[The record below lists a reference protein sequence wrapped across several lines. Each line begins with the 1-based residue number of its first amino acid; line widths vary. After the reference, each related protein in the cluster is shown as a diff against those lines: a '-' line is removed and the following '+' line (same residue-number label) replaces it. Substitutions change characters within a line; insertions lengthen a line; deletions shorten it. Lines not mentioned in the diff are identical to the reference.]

1 MTRKEEVK
9 DSEKVDHLKVE
20 DRYATHNDED
30 SEENILDSI
39 PTPPDGGYGWIICL
53 VAFLSNFVVD
63 GICSSMG
70 IVKNGFKEKYG
81 INETIGN
88 LIGSLLI
95 GAYLLAGPFVAG
107 LVDKYGARMIVV
119 TGACVSFLAFFLST
133 YINVFEGFLFI
144 FSIIGG
150 IGFGFIYL
158 PSIVMVGY
166 WFESKRALATSLS
179 VAGSGVGGIVLP
191 ILINKV
197 NSYAGLNGTVIFLSM
212 LIASLIVFG
221 MLYRDLGSKNYDEN
235 EKLGFFATLVWKI
248 CGYRSQSKNSTTPEV
263 DMEGKKVTP
272 EALPLLN
279 TNPNGSR
286 TNLYEQ
292 NRKRADTTGSLASQ
306 KHLHKLTAKSLN
318 QSLNKL
324 HQTGLSRASSQLSV
338 ALSHVEAN
346 ELKKPL
352 SRQDIFLQGSIQN
365 LKEFAEEGRDMKSYR
380 QSHLSISGA
389 IIAEELKHAV
399 EGEKG
404 LNKDLAVS
412 KESIQSIMDDLGAVE
427 DNSKC
432 KCIPLAVRNMFH
444 SMIDVELLKV
454 PDMILIAASNLL
466 GMLAFYI
473 PYFFIKDFAVSNGI
487 SAADGT
493 FLVSLMNILNTLG
506 RVFIGWF
513 ADKNIISALNLTN
526 ISLIGSGGLLFAVP
540 FICTTYY
547 NSAILWGVYGFVSAP
562 YICLTSI
569 VLADLLG
576 VEKLSNS
583 FGLLTVARGI
593 ACIIGTP
600 VAGFFYD
607 LTKDYA
613 ICFYI
618 GGGFFVLA
626 GIVSCLIL
634 CIGRDEK
641 KKSSN
646 SGNCEKRQI
655 IKE

>member
-1 MTRKEEVK
+1 MTKKEDIK
-9 DSEKVDHLKVE
+9 DGEKVDNLKME
-20 DRYATHNDED
+20 DHYATHNDNN
-30 SEENILDSI
+30 SVENILDSI
-39 PTPPDGGYGWIICL
+39 PTPPDGGYGWVICF

-81 INETIGN
+81 VNETVGN

-95 GAYLLAGPFVAG
+95 GSYLLAGPFVAG
-107 LVDKYGARMIVV
+107 LVDKYGSRMIVV
-119 TGACVSFLAFFLST
+119 SGAFVAFMSFFFST
-133 YINVFEGFLFI
+133 YINIFELFIFI

-150 IGFGFIYL
+150 VGFGFIYL

-179 VAGSGVGGIVLP
+179 VAGSGVGGIALP

-197 NSYAGLNGTVIFLSM
+197 NDYAGLNGTVIFLSG
-212 LIASLIVFG
+212 LIALIVVFG
-221 MLYRDLGSKNYDEN
+221 MLYRDLGSKKYDEN
-235 EKLGFFATLVWKI
+235 EKLGLFATIVWKI
-248 CGYRSQSKNSTTPEV
+248 CGYRAPPKNSTTPEI
-263 DMEGKKVTP
+263 DLEGKKIVP
-272 EALPLLN
+272 EAAPLLN
-279 TNPNGSR
+279 NHPEHLR
-286 TNLYEQ
+286 TNIYEQ
-292 NRKRADTTGSLASQ
+292 HRKRTDTTGSVSSQ
-306 KHLHKLTAKSLN
+306 KHLHKLTARSLN

-365 LKEFAEEGRDMKSYR
+365 LKEFSDEGKDMKSYR

-389 IIAEELKHAV
+389 VIAEELKNAV
-399 EGEKG
+399 EGEKR

-412 KESIQSIMDDLGAVE
+412 KESIQSIIDDLGGGE
-427 DNSKC
+427 DDSKC

-454 PDMILIAASNLL
+454 PDMILIAISNLL

-473 PYFFIKDFAVSNGI
+473 PYFFIKDFAVSTGI
-487 SAADGT
+487 SPSDGT

-526 ISLIGSGGLLFAVP
+526 ISLIGSGAILFTVP

-607 LTKDYA
+607 LTKDYG

-618 GGGFFVLA
+618 GGTFFILA

-634 CIGRDEK
+634 CIKRDDK
-641 KKSSN
+641 NKN
-646 SGNCEKRQI
+646 SILENNEKRQI

>member
-1 MTRKEEVK
+1 MTLKEDHLESK
-9 DSEKVDHLKVE
+9 KMDHLKLE
-20 DRYATHNDED
+20 DRYSTHNDKEE
-30 SEENILDSI
+30 EENILDNV

-70 IVKNGFKEKYG
+70 IVKDGFKKKYG
-81 INETIGN
+81 INETVGN

-95 GAYLLAGPFVAG
+95 GSYLLAGPFVAG

-119 TGACVSFLAFFLST
+119 SGACLSFVAFFFST
-133 YINVFEGFLFI
+133 YINIFEIFLFV

-150 IGFGFIYL
+150 IGFGAIYL

-179 VAGSGVGGIVLP
+179 VAGSGVGGIILP
-191 ILINKV
+191 VLINKV
-197 NSYAGLNGTVIFLSM
+197 NSYAALNGTVIFLSM

-221 MLYRDLGSKNYDEN
+221 MLYRDLGGKEYDKD
-235 EKLGFFATLVWKI
+235 EKLGLFSTIVWKI
-248 CGYRSQSKNSTTPEV
+248 CGYRAPPKNSMTPEV
-263 DMEGKKVTP
+263 DVNGKKVGP
-272 EALPLLN
+272 ESAPLLN
-279 TNPNGSR
+279 SQQTGSR
-286 TNLYEQ
+286 THIYEQ
-292 NRKRADTTGSLASQ
+292 NRKRADTTGSVGSQ

-338 ALSHVEAN
+338 ALSNVEAN

-365 LKEFAEEGRDMKSYR
+365 LREFAEEGKDMKAYR

-389 IIAEELKHAV
+389 VIAEELKHAV
-399 EGEKG
+399 SKEKG
-404 LNKDLAVS
+404 LNRELAVS
-412 KESIQSIMDDLGAVE
+412 KESIQSIIDDLGAGE
-427 DNSKC
+427 DKSKC
-432 KCIPLAVRNMFH
+432 KCIPLVIRNMFH
-444 SMIDVELLKV
+444 SMIDVELLKE
-454 PDMILIAASNLL
+454 PAMMLIAASNLL

-473 PYFFIKDFAVSNGI
+473 PYFFIKDFATSNGI
-487 SAADGT
+487 SAEDGT

-513 ADKNIISALNLTN
+513 ADKNVISALNLTN
-526 ISLIGSGGLLFAVP
+526 ISLIGSGSLLFAVP
-540 FICTTYY
+540 FICTTYM
-547 NSAILWGVYGFVSAP
+547 NSAILWGIYGFVSAP

-569 VLADLLG
+569 VLADMLG

-583 FGLLTVARGI
+583 FGLLVVARGI

-613 ICFYI
+613 VCFYI
-618 GGGFFVLA
+618 GGVFFILA
-626 GIVSCLIL
+626 GIVSCLII
-634 CIGRDEK
+634 CIAK
-641 KKSSN
+641 QKSSTSTLEN
-646 SGNCEKRQI
+646 GEKRQI